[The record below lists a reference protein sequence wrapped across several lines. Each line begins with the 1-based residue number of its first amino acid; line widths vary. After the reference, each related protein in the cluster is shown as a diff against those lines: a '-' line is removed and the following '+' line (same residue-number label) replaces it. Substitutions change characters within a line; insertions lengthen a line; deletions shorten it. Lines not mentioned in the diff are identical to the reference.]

1 MQFFGLDC
9 RFERLAAP
17 LPIFG
22 AAVDAGQWSAL
33 ALAVAQAKGRLVSLW
48 GADEHAVG
56 GGFAVSAA
64 YATADGLLWAKLD
77 LDEVQPVYPDVARLF
92 PAAGRMQRAT
102 RDLVGIEAADAG
114 DSRPWLRHGAWP
126 ADYFPL
132 RAGHDGRERFEA
144 QPDAYPFVTVEGDGV
159 HEIPVGP
166 VHAGTIE
173 PGHFRF
179 SIVGEKVLRL
189 EQRLGYTHKGIER
202 RFIGMDLAQGAL
214 LAGRVSGDSTVAYAW
229 AYAMAAE
236 SLAGLVLPERAAWLR
251 ALLLERERVANHLGD
266 LGALG
271 NDAAFGFALA
281 QFGRLREDWLRT
293 NRECFGHRLLMD
305 CIVPGGVARDLDAAG
320 REKLQRQG
328 ETMVREI
335 AELKGIYS
343 EHAGLQDRFVTTGR
357 VAPEL
362 AARLG
367 LSGLAG
373 RASGQTADLRA
384 DFPWPP
390 YDELPFTASMQLNG
404 DVAARVAVRFDECF
418 ASLRLIQALLAAL
431 PDGPTR
437 LPLAAAAQ
445 AAGAGWIEG
454 WRGEVLVALETDAEG
469 RIARCHCH
477 DPSWQ
482 NWPLLEHAIMGN
494 IVPDFPLINKS
505 FNLSYSG
512 QDL

>member
-9 RFERLAAP
+9 RFGRLEAP
-17 LPIFG
+17 LPIYG
-22 AAVDAGQWSAL
+22 ARVDAAQWSAL
-33 ALAVAQAKGRLVSLW
+33 ALAVAEAKGRLVSLW
-48 GADEHAVG
+48 GSDERAAG
-56 GGFAVSAA
+56 DGFTVSAA
-64 YATADGLLWAKLD
+64 YATTDGLLWAKLG
-77 LDEVQPVYPDVARLF
+77 LDAVRPAYPDISRF
-92 PAAGRMQRAT
+92 FIPAIRMQRAA
-102 RDLVGIEAADAG
+102 RDLVGIEAEDAS
-114 DSRPWLRHGAWP
+114 DARPWLRHGAWP

-132 RAGHDGRERFEA
+132 RLEHSGQERFEPQA
-144 QPDAYPFVTVEGDGV
+144 DAYPFVLVEGDGV

-179 SIVGEKVLRL
+179 SVVGEKVLRL
-189 EQRLGYTHKGIER
+189 EERLGYTHKGIER
-202 RFIGMDLAQGAL
+202 RFMGMAIDEGAR

-236 SLAGLVLPERAAWLR
+236 SLVGIQVPNRAAWLR

-271 NDAAFGFALA
+271 NDAAFGLALA
-281 QFGRLREDWLRT
+281 HFSRLREDWLRV

-305 CIVPGGVARDLDAAG
+305 CIRPGGVVRDLDADG
-320 REKLQRQG
+320 RARLHRQAAD
-328 ETMVREI
+328 MAREV
-335 AELKGIYS
+335 AELKNIYD

-357 VAPEL
+357 VTPEL

-367 LSGLAG
+367 LTGLAG
-373 RASGQTADLRA
+373 RASGQAADLRA
-384 DFPWPP
+384 DFPWRP
-390 YDELPFTASMQLNG
+390 YDELAVAACTQPNG

-418 ASLRLIQALLAAL
+418 ASLRLIEALLVGL
-431 PDGPTR
+431 PGGPIDVPVVATRDG
-437 LPLAAAAQ
+437 
-445 AAGAGWIEG
+445 AGVGWIEG
-454 WRGEVLVALETDAEG
+454 WRGEVFVALETNTRG

-482 NWPLLEHAIMGN
+482 NWPVLEHAIIGN